1 MWLGHATMG
10 SQRSEKRCSR
20 PVSRILSRH
29 RSLPFGSNDREDD
42 HSSSPGITDGI
53 QQPTR
58 KPQAGRLFSRQERS
72 PRPKCLPI
80 WSCSVWGFA
89 CRVCYQPRGAL
100 LPHLFTLTRNVP
112 IDSPGTLRS
121 RASRALSSATR
132 RTANRSGRAVANLS
146 PPTPEESI
154 DTPQAVSFLCHY
166 PSGCPA
172 RVLPGALPCG
182 VRTFLS
188 RAHFAHQGP

>member
-1 MWLGHATMG
+1 MWLGRATMG
-10 SQRSEKRCSR
+10 SQWSEKRCSR

-42 HSSSPGITDGI
+42 HSSSPGIADGI

-100 LPHLFTLTRNVP
+100 LPHLFTLTCPKAGGMFSVP
-112 IDSPGTLRS
+112 LSVGLPRPGV
-121 RASRALSSATR
+121 TR
-132 RTANRSGRAVANLS
+132 RTALWSSDFPLPHALRTPRPVRAQASGYAQQRSSGRLQHVIIPCRAI
-146 PPTPEESI
+146 ES
-154 DTPQAVSFLCHY
+154 DVQ
-166 PSGCPA
+166 
-172 RVLPGALPCG
+172 
-182 VRTFLS
+182 
-188 RAHFAHQGP
+188 